1 MTIISIMVISVPPT
15 GSICSLDG
23 KRKNK
28 FSVPRS
34 LEVQS
39 FKMVKMVTLKECTV
53 VERQIPHIYRNRS
66 FCEASMKI
74 CIAIDLPI
82 GC

>member
-1 MTIISIMVISVPPT
+1 MVISVPPT
-15 GSICSLDG
+15 GSICSLVG

-39 FKMVKMVTLKECTV
+39 FKMVKMVTLKECT
-53 VERQIPHIYRNRS
+53 
-66 FCEASMKI
+66 I
-74 CIAIDLPI
+74 CHTISLHVSNMYHLY
-82 GC
+82 